1 MEISVVVPYA
11 GGLELLERQ
20 LAALTSGQ
28 DFAGDYEV
36 VVSVNSANCDLPPEE
51 VAAGGSPNFDGGRVR
66 FVPSHAAP
74 GPSGARN
81 VGWRASRGDFVLFCD
96 ADDQV
101 DGSWITQMVAALTE
115 SPVVGGRLEYRLLNE
130 ATRFWDGHVAR
141 DLPVKFQHLPFAP
154 SCNLGVRREVLLAT
168 GGFDESLRTGED
180 IDFCWRAAYA
190 GFTTAFAPAALV
202 HYRLRTQWRAAWRQG
217 FNYGLTDAALLVQH
231 RSKGARR
238 TALEGLKECAGI
250 ARALLFA
257 ILDFSNVP
265 YLVMRAGNMTGRIV
279 GSYEHRVWAV

>member
-11 GGLELLERQ
+11 GGLELLEGQ
-20 LAALTSGQ
+20 LAALIDGQ

-36 VVSVNSANCDLPPEE
+36 VVSVNSAHCELSQEAVE
-51 VAAGGSPNFDGGRVR
+51 AGGSPSFDGSRVR

-81 VGWRASRGDFVLFCD
+81 VGWRASRGDLVLFCD

-101 DGSWITQMVAALTE
+101 DGSWITQMVAALAE
-115 SPVVGGRLEYRLLNE
+115 SPVVGGRLEYRLLNQ
-130 ATRFWDGHVAR
+130 ATRFWDGHVASN
-141 DLPVKFQHLPFAP
+141 LPVKFQHLPFAP
-154 SCNLGVRREVLLAT
+154 SCNLGVRREVLVAT
-168 GGFDESLRTGED
+168 GGFDQSLRTGED

-202 HYRLRTQWRAAWRQG
+202 HYRLRTKWRAVWRQG
-217 FNYGLTDAALLVQH
+217 FNYGRSDAALLMQH

-238 TALEGLKECAGI
+238 TVSEGLKEGAGI
-250 ARALLFA
+250 ARALVFA
-257 ILDFSNVP
+257 IVDVSNVP
-265 YLVMRAGNMTGRIV
+265 YLIMRTGNMIGRIV